1 MLTLKAEVEDGEI
14 LAVVYDEAKLLCQSL
29 NVNVEFEFNGKKC
42 IVTPN
47 GKMSRFCRKFNTKD
61 VMVVKE

>member
-1 MLTLKAEVEDGEI
+1 MLTLKAEVEEGEV

-42 IVTPN
+42 IVTPDGN
-47 GKMSRFCRKFNTKD
+47 MKRFCRKFNTD
-61 VMVVKE
+61 MMVIKE